1 MMQVIGVN
9 LKELDLKKDVKLKDN
24 KKSSE
29 KFGEDFTKVFNKNIK
44 ESSKNVQKSSVKE
57 KKYAYKTQDEKIKN
71 TINDESKE
79 EQEHK
84 RKIKKQA
91 EEMLYS
97 ILGIFN
103 QEDTMNKIKEKLKE
117 SIDILDDLASIEN
130 INKKEVLNE
139 LLEKYNLDNN
149 GLKRILGS
157 FISLGENQDNVNS
170 IEKLKDEIENLLSKI
185 EEFSKGNSTDKA
197 QNIKG
202 LKKFKESQ
210 NLKSIEEIKNSLRQN
225 LVSFKEDAEDKGNT
239 ELKNENSFLSS
250 INRDEKDFLKVLT
263 KDPKE
268 DKAISMDKVHLG
280 LNKLSNLKIDNQEIA
295 KQIKMPVIN
304 KYTFNNDIIKSI
316 KFMNLNNLKELSV
329 RIVPRELGELV
340 IKVSVENG
348 VMKANISSTTKETY
362 QLLQN
367 NAKEI
372 LSKLQGESIK
382 VEEFSVDIYDQ
393 NNTANNSQNL
403 KDRNENFNSH
413 NQKSWKHSSNTI
425 EDIVVEEGNRE
436 TVDIEDVINIL
447 A

>member
-1 MMQVIGVN
+1 MIQVTEVN
-9 LKELDLKKDVKLKDN
+9 LKELDFKKDIKLKDN

-29 KFGEDFTKVFNKNIK
+29 KIDKAFSKIFDKNIK
-44 ESSKNVQKSSVKE
+44 QSSSKE
-57 KKYAYKTQDEKIKN
+57 KQGSYKIKDEKSKN

-84 RKIKKQA
+84 RKLKKQA

-117 SIDILDDLASIEN
+117 SIDILDDLGSIEN

-139 LLEKYNLDNN
+139 LLEKYNLDHN

-157 FISLGENQDNVNS
+157 FISLDEDQENINAVK
-170 IEKLKDEIENLLSKI
+170 KLKDDIESLLSKM
-185 EEFSKGNSTDKA
+185 EEFMKENSTDKA

-202 LKKFKESQ
+202 LKKFKGLQ
-210 NLKSIEEIKNSLRQN
+210 KLKSIEEIKNSLKQN
-225 LVSFKEDAEDKGNT
+225 LVSFKENKGNE
-239 ELKNENSFLSS
+239 ELKNENSFLYS
-250 INRDEKDFLKVLT
+250 INGDEKDFLKVLT

-280 LNKLSNLKIDNQEIA
+280 LNKLSNLKIDNQEVA

-367 NAKEI
+367 NTKEI

-403 KDRNENFNSH
+403 KDRNQNFNSH
-413 NQKSWKHSSNTI
+413 NQKSWKHSNNEI
-425 EDIVVEEGNRE
+425 EDIVVEESNRKA
-436 TVDIEDVINIL
+436 VDIEDVINIL

>member
-1 MMQVIGVN
+1 MMLTRVN
-9 LKELDLKKDVKLKDN
+9 LKELDLKKGVKLEEN
-24 KKSSE
+24 KKNSE
-29 KFGEDFTKVFNKNIK
+29 KLGEDFTKIFNKNAK
-44 ESSKNVQKSSVKE
+44 EHLKNSGKVSIKE
-57 KKYAYKTQDEKIKN
+57 KKDSYKTEDEKIKN

-79 EQEHK
+79 EQEDK

-91 EEMLYS
+91 EELLYS
-97 ILGIFN
+97 ILGMFN
-103 QEDTMNKIKEKLKE
+103 QEDTINKIKEKLKE
-117 SIDILDDLASIEN
+117 SIDILEDLGSIEN

-139 LLEKYNLDNN
+139 LLKKYNLDDN
-149 GLKRILGS
+149 GLKKILGS
-157 FISLGENQDNVNS
+157 FLSLDENQENINS
-170 IEKLKDEIENLLSKI
+170 VEKLKGEIESLLNKM
-185 EEFSKGNSTDKA
+185 EGFSRGNSTDKA
-197 QNIKG
+197 KNTKS
-202 LKKFKESQ
+202 LKKFKGIE
-210 NLKSIEEIKNSLRQN
+210 NLKSIEDIKNSLKQN
-225 LVSFKEDAEDKGNT
+225 MVSFKEDLDDKSKT
-239 ELKNENSFLSS
+239 ELKNKNSFLSS
-250 INRDEKDFLKVLT
+250 INSDEKDFLKILT

>member
-1 MMQVIGVN
+1 MMQVTGVN
-9 LKELDLKKDVKLKDN
+9 LKELDLKKDVKLKNN

-29 KFGEDFTKVFNKNIK
+29 KFGEDFTKVFDKNIK
-44 ESSKNVQKSSVKE
+44 GSSKNVEQASIKE
-57 KKYAYKTQDEKIKN
+57 KKDSYKTEDENIN
-71 TINDESKE
+71 TINDEAKE
-79 EQEHK
+79 EQENK

-91 EEMLYS
+91 EELLYS
-97 ILGIFN
+97 IFGIFN
-103 QEDTMNKIKEKLKE
+103 QEYTINKIKEKLKE
-117 SIDILDDLASIEN
+117 SIGILEDLGSIEN
-130 INKKEVLNE
+130 INKKEVLKE
-139 LLEKYNLDNN
+139 VLKKYNLDDN
-149 GLKRILGS
+149 GLKKILGS
-157 FISLGENQDNVNS
+157 FLSLDDNQENINS
-170 IEKLKDEIENLLSKI
+170 VEKLKGDIEGLLKKV
-185 EEFSKGNSTDKA
+185 EDFNRDNSIDKVK
-197 QNIKG
+197 NTKS
-202 LKKFKESQ
+202 LKKFKGIE
-210 NLKSIEEIKNSLRQN
+210 NLKSIEDIKNSLKQN
-225 LVSFKEDAEDKGNT
+225 MVSFKEDLDDKSKT
-239 ELKNENSFLSS
+239 ELKNNNSFLSS
-250 INRDEKDFLKVLT
+250 INSDEKDFLKILT
-263 KDPKE
+263 KDSKE

-413 NQKSWKHSSNTI
+413 NQKSWKHSSNII
-425 EDIVVEEGNRE
+425 EDIVVEEGNRG

>member
-1 MMQVIGVN
+1 MMLTRVN
-9 LKELDLKKDVKLKDN
+9 LKELDLKKGVKLEEN
-24 KKSSE
+24 KKNSE
-29 KFGEDFTKVFNKNIK
+29 KLGQDFIKVFNKNAK
-44 ESSKNVQKSSVKE
+44 EPLKNAEQVSIKE
-57 KKYAYKTQDEKIKN
+57 KKDSYKAEGERKKKA
-71 TINDESKE
+71 INNESKE
-79 EQEHK
+79 EQEDK
-84 RKIKKQA
+84 AKIKKQA
-91 EEMLYS
+91 EELLYS

-117 SIDILDDLASIEN
+117 SIDILEDLGSIEN

-139 LLEKYNLDNN
+139 LLKKYNLDDN
-149 GLKRILGS
+149 GLKKILGS
-157 FISLGENQDNVNS
+157 FLSLDENKENINS
-170 IEKLKDEIENLLSKI
+170 VEKLKCEIESLLDKI
-185 EEFSKGNSTDKA
+185 EEFSKGNFSDKA

-202 LKKFKESQ
+202 LKKFKGSQ
-210 NLKSIEEIKNSLRQN
+210 NLKTIEDIKNSLKQH
-225 LVSFKEDAEDKGNT
+225 LVSFKEEIDDKAKTG
-239 ELKNENSFLSS
+239 LKDNKSFLSS
-250 INRDEKDFLKVLT
+250 INSDEKDFLKILT
-263 KDPKE
+263 KDSKE

-280 LNKLSNLKIDNQEIA
+280 LNKLNNLKIDNQEIA

-393 NNTANNSQNL
+393 NNTANNNQNL
-403 KDRNENFNSH
+403 KDRNENFDLY

-425 EDIVVEEGNRE
+425 EDIVVEEGNRG